1 MQRTADGEPLAA
13 PARSGGIIGNE
24 RLTGSTAAVLLVL
37 LFIEGVTILSL
48 DSLMPLHVLVG
59 IALIP
64 PVLLKLASTG
74 YRLARYYTGDRAYVR
89 RGPPPTLLRLLGPVV
104 VLSTVAVIA
113 SGIALLLAGP
123 GNDLLGAL
131 HRASFIVFFGSTAVH
146 VLAHIAKVP
155 RQTLAD
161 WRRRTRL
168 PGASFRR
175 VAVVVS
181 LVLGLTLGA
190 AALAY
195 DGSWVHR
202 GDHGI
207 SARP

>member
-1 MQRTADGEPLAA
+1 MGTADGEPMA
-13 PARSGGIIGNE
+13 PARGGGIAGNE
-24 RLTGSTAAVLLVL
+24 RLTGSTAAVLVVL
-37 LFIEGVTILSL
+37 LFVEGVTILSL

-74 YRLARYYTGDRAYVR
+74 YRLARYYTGDAAYVR
-89 RGPPPTLLRLLGPVV
+89 RGPPPTVLRLLGPVV
-104 VLSTVAVIA
+104 ALSTIAVIG

-123 GNDLLGAL
+123 GNDVLGAL
-131 HRASFIVFFGSTAVH
+131 HRASFIVFFAATAVH
-146 VLAHIAKVP
+146 VLAHAAKVP
-155 RQTLAD
+155 RQTVAD

-175 VAVVVS
+175 LAVVAS
-181 LVLGLTLGA
+181 LVVGIALGA
-190 AALAY
+190 AAIAY

-202 GDHGI
+202 HHHRT

>member
-1 MQRTADGEPLAA
+1 MQRTVDGEPADR
-13 PARSGGIIGNE
+13 ARGGGIAGNE
-24 RLTGSTAAVLLVL
+24 RLTGSTATVLLVL

-74 YRLARYYTGDRAYVR
+74 YRLARYYPGDAASAR
-89 RGPPPTLLRLLGPVV
+89 RGPPLTLLRLLGPVV
-104 VLSTVAVIA
+104 ALSTVAVIA
-113 SGIALLLAGP
+113 SGIALLVAGP
-123 GNDLLGAL
+123 GNDVLGGL
-131 HRASFIVFFGSTAVH
+131 HRASFIVFFASTAVH
-146 VLAHIAKVP
+146 VLAHITEVP

-168 PGASFRR
+168 PGASLRR
-175 VAVVVS
+175 VAVAVS
-181 LVLGLTLGA
+181 LVVGLTLGT

-195 DGSWVHR
+195 DGPWVHR
-202 GDHGI
+202 DRQTAHAG
-207 SARP
+207 P